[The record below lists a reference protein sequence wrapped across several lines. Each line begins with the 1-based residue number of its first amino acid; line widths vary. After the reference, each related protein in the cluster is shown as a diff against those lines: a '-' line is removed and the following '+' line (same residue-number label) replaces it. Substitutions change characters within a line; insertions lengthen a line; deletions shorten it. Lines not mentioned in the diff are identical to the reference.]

1 MYSLHSII
9 LCIHHIILPATILIF
24 SPLYIFT
31 LGCCFDLSSL
41 SLSLPH
47 QTSDFTL
54 YENIPGNPTRFE
66 LRRKKEVLVF
76 QAETEEEKTSWTQDV
91 WDLYFSHML
100 QLKGGYWGSGMFA
113 HTHTL

>member
-1 MYSLHSII
+1 MFRFTCHD
-9 LCIHHIILPATILIF
+9 TIA
-24 SPLYIFT
+24 SR
-31 LGCCFDLSSL
+31 LSYL
-41 SLSLPH
+41 LFL

-54 YENIPGNPTRFE
+54 YENIPGHPTRFE

-100 QLKGGYWGSGMFA
+100 QLKGGEKGALCLYSPLSVWVA
-113 HTHTL
+113 T

>member
-1 MYSLHSII
+1 MHSPYHTPRHHTYLQPIVY
-9 LCIHHIILPATILIF
+9 IHTGCAVLIY
-24 SPLYIFT
+24 PP
-31 LGCCFDLSSL
+31 L